1 MTRVSSRVRAGRA
14 ARRTLALGSG
24 AALLAGCQFGG
35 LNSVNMPGTAGHG
48 KGAFS
53 ITVEVPDVATL
64 PQNSP
69 VMVDDVTVGSVSGIE
84 AVQKPDGTFYA
95 AVELSLD
102 SNVKLPANATVKVAQ
117 TSLLGSQHIE
127 LAPPAGRTACW
138 RAAGWSPDSAEPRQ
152 PLSHDRGSAV
162 RSWGGRQ
169 QGQFFF

>member
-48 KGAFS
+48 KGA
-53 ITVEVPDVATL
+53 
-64 PQNSP
+64 
-69 VMVDDVTVGSVSGIE
+69 VDDVTVGSVSGIE

-169 QGQFFF
+169 QGQSRCAAGHHAGALHCGGRS